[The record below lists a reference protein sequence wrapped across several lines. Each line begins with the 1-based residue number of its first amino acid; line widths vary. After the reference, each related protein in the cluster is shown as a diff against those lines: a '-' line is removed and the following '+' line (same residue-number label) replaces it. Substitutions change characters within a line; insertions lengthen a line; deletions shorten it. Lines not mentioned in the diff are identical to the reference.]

1 MSTPFAEELLA
12 GAPRTGTALGH
23 GYVRFGDDVLAITAP
38 GAPRMPNGIVADLPL
53 DSGDEVTAGGG
64 EVRTRTRSVS
74 PKRVWDPRPH
84 VRLPRRRTS
93 SRRLVGLA
101 GRGPGLTPLGDDI
114 LIGYIGAAALA
125 GLDLSHLAEQA
136 ARRTSAL
143 SATLLRRAAAGELP
157 EPAHALLERGEI
169 DPLLRFGATSGKG
182 IVLGISLY
190 LEGDPCS

>member
-23 GYVRFGDDVLAITAP
+23 GYVRFGDDVLAITPP
-38 GAPRMPNGIVADLPL
+38 GAPRMPNGVVADLSL
-53 DSGDEVTAGGG
+53 DYGDDVTAGGG
-64 EVRTRTRSVS
+64 ELRVRKRIVR

-84 VRLPRRRTS
+84 VRLPRRKTS
-93 SRRLVGLA
+93 PRRLVRLA

-114 LIGYIGAAALA
+114 LIGYVGAAALA
-125 GLDLSHLAEQA
+125 GLDVSRLAEQA

-157 EPAHALLERGEI
+157 EPAHALLERGDL

-182 IVLGISLY
+182 IMLGISLY
-190 LEGDPCS
+190 LEGEPCS